1 MVELLKVVF
10 TPQFL
15 AAIGPFGIFFLLSL
29 YALYKLFKRYD
40 DIQEKRVQET
50 KAMQQ
55 EYMELAKEID
65 KTLDI
70 LVNIAT
76 KSKGNGNG

>member
-15 AAIGPFGIFFLLSL
+15 AAIGPFGVFFLLAL
-29 YALYKLFKRYD
+29 YGLYKLFKKYD
-40 DIQEKRVQET
+40 DVQEKRIQET

-55 EYMELAKEID
+55 EYFELSKEID
-65 KTLDI
+65 RTLDL
-70 LVNIAT
+70 LVNIVT
-76 KSKGNGNG
+76 KGKGNGHG